1 MGVARAQEPPPPH
14 PLADDFRAPNVVS
27 YRYTRRHQ
35 RSGGPARMADG
46 DGMDAAREA
55 ASKLQEQAA
64 ALREGETLRN
74 TSD

>member
-1 MGVARAQEPPPPH
+1 M
-14 PLADDFRAPNVVS
+14 L
-27 YRYTRRHQ
+27 YRCTRRHQ
-35 RSGGPARMADG
+35 RSVGPARMADS

-55 ASKLQEQAA
+55 ADKLRQQAA